1 MHEGGETMGTV
12 ISLEPHRL
20 RKQWEEEKRLLT
32 SVPVEELKANAEMMF
47 APLFNNFVFCDS
59 FLEEACLE
67 FALEAFIAG
76 GKCSKYE
83 QNGEIPFRFKL
94 HTVVEVSLLASELYT
109 YMTHFSKSFGAT
121 DEELKEAVEW
131 YMTLWMEEGLQ
142 AGLQRKRLRL

>member
-20 RKQWEEEKRLLT
+20 RKQWEEEKRFLSALPLEQLEA
-32 SVPVEELKANAEMMF
+32 SAEMMF
-47 APLFNNFVFCDS
+47 APLFNNFVFTDS
-59 FLEEACLE
+59 LM
-67 FALEAFIAG
+67 EAFIAG